1 MPASSIPIQDR
12 LIIALDVPSTD
23 EAKSIIES
31 LGDSVNFYKIGHQLL
46 PIGGIELGKDLIA
59 AGRKVFF
66 DYKFYDIGNTVKNG
80 VASVASLG
88 ADLVTIHGDRDII
101 DGAVAGRGA
110 SDLKLLAVT
119 VLTSMNQANL
129 EELGYQGSVEDLVLK
144 RAQIAVTG
152 GCDGIVASAQEVTR
166 LRAEL
171 GHDFLIV
178 TPGIRSAGV
187 AADDQKRV
195 ATPGDAIRTGAD
207 YLVMGREV
215 TNAEDKRAAA
225 LHVFDQIEAALS

>member
-1 MPASSIPIQDR
+1 MRASPIATKDR
-12 LIIALDVPSTD
+12 LIVALDVPSTD
-23 EAKSIIES
+23 DAKRIIDD
-31 LGDSVNFYKIGHQLL
+31 LGETINFYKIGHQLL
-46 PIGGIELGKDLIA
+46 PIGGIELGKELIA
-59 AGRKVFF
+59 AGHKVFF

-88 ADLVTIHGDRDII
+88 AHLLTIHGDRDII

-129 EELGYQGSVEDLVLK
+129 EELGYQGTVEDLVLK
-144 RAQIAVTG
+144 RAQIAVNN

-171 GHDFLIV
+171 GQDFLIV

-187 AADDQKRV
+187 AANDQKRV
-195 ATPGDAIRTGAD
+195 STPGDAIRAGSD
-207 YLVMGREV
+207 YLVMGREI
-215 TNAEDKRAAA
+215 TNADDKRAAA
-225 LHVFDQIEAALS
+225 LHVFDQIEAAL

>member
-1 MPASSIPIQDR
+1 MPPSAIETKDR

-23 EAKSIIES
+23 EARQIIED
-31 LGDSVNFYKIGHQLL
+31 LGDTTNFYKIGHQLL

-59 AGRKVFF
+59 AGHKVFF

-88 ADLVTIHGDRDII
+88 AHLLTIHGDRDII
-101 DGAVAGRGA
+101 DGAIAGRGS

-129 EELGYQGSVEDLVLK
+129 EELGYQGTVEDLVLK
-144 RAQIAVTG
+144 RAQIAIEN
-152 GCDGIVASAQEVTR
+152 GCDGIVASAQEVDR
-166 LRAEL
+166 LRGEL
-171 GHDFLIV
+171 GHGFLIV

-187 AADDQKRV
+187 AKDDQKRV
-195 ATPGDAIRTGAD
+195 ATPGNAIRSGAD
-207 YLVMGREV
+207 YLVMGREI
-215 TNAEDKRAAA
+215 TKADDKRAAA
-225 LHVFDQIEAALS
+225 LHVFDQIEAAL